1 MLQFDNHIPHK
12 TKAFKFSI
20 TKAITFLNNQK
31 LKYFQ
36 PEAPHINNETL
47 L

>member
-12 TKAFKFSI
+12 TKAFIVI

-47 L
+47 I